1 MKGLPI
7 LSERGIP
14 PRSRVL
20 FGVLGF
26 LLVFSSWVSF
36 RVSMLL
42 CLLIWLGFSCNC
54 FGVAYAILVVIV
66 RGILI

>member
-14 PRSRVL
+14 LRSRVL
-20 FGVLGF
+20 LGVLGF
-26 LLVFSSWVSF
+26 FLGFSSWVSF

-42 CLLIWLGFSCNC
+42 CLLIRLGFSCNR
-54 FGVAYAILVVIV
+54 FGAAYAVLVVIV
-66 RGILI
+66 CGILI